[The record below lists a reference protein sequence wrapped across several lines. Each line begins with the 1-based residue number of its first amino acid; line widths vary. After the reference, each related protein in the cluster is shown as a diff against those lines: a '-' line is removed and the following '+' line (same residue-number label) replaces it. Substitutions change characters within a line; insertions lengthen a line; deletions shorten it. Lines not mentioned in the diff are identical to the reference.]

1 MEFIRQN
8 VGNIAVGILIAGALV
23 FVIIR
28 LVNFRKGKTGCGCG
42 CGGAKS
48 GKAGA

>member
-8 VGNIAVGILIAGALV
+8 AGNIAVGILVAGALV

-28 LVNFRKGKTGCGCG
+28 LVNNFRKGKTGCGCG
-42 CGGAKS
+42 CSGCTKS
-48 GKAGA
+48 G